1 MIQLI
6 ISSPISIKRKSRL
19 LNLFREEVPSE
30 SVVVSRVSRLPKI
43 DEIQVNKITLPPL
56 STLLWENGSHLVS
69 QIFWKNVAD
78 FKSLFTD
85 EHVGG
90 LSTFFKRK

>member
-6 ISSPISIKRKSRL
+6 TSSPITIKRKSRL
-19 LNLFREEVPSE
+19 LNLFREVPSE
-30 SVVVSRVSRLPKI
+30 SRMVSRVSRSPKI

-56 STLLWENGSHLVS
+56 STLLWENGSHLMS

-78 FKSLFTD
+78 FRSLFTD